1 MRALVWLVF
10 CFQQSHSVEEA
21 IRLLDAGKLPEASE
35 AISTLDPAAPRV
47 AHTAGVLYFRLGE
60 YAKAIDFLKAAAK
73 TEDPSSADFRQ
84 SSFFLGQSYFLTA
97 HMPEATAWL
106 EKAALAG
113 MKTSELY
120 YMLGVAY
127 IQQRDSTKAEAT
139 FARLFDVGAGSAAA
153 HLLTAQMMVRHEFEE
168 AAVKELRRALELE
181 PRLPQVHYLLG
192 ELAVYRGE
200 IDRGIEEFQQELT
213 INPNFSMAHFK
224 LGDSYSRQEL
234 WDKAIPALQRA
245 AWLNPDFSGP
255 FILLGKA
262 YLKKHELA
270 NAEGMLRQAIKMD
283 PQNYSAH
290 YLLGQT
296 LMEAGRTKEGREMLE
311 RAQQLRGR

>member
-10 CFQQSHSVEEA
+10 CFQQPHSVEEA
-21 IRLLDAGKLPEASE
+21 VRLLDAGKLPEARE

-60 YAKAIDFLKAAAK
+60 YAKAIDLLKAAVK

-97 HMPEATAWL
+97 HMPEASAWL
-106 EKAALAG
+106 EKAASAG

-127 IQQRDSTKAEAT
+127 IQQRDSAKAEAT
-139 FARLFDVGAGSAAA
+139 FARLFDVSAGSAAA

-168 AAVKELRRALELE
+168 AAVKELGRALELE
-181 PRLPQVHYLLG
+181 PRLPQAHYLLG

-200 IDRGIEEFQQELT
+200 IDRGVEEFRQELT
-213 INPNFSMAHFK
+213 INPNFSMDHLNMGVALTMQGCLDEAISEFEETMRLDPRNK
-224 LGDSYSRQEL
+224 LAPEYL
-234 WDKAIPALQRA
+234 AKVRA
-245 AWLNPDFSGP
+245 KK
-255 FILLGKA
+255 LLS
-262 YLKKHELA
+262 E
-270 NAEGMLRQAIKMD
+270 
-283 PQNYSAH
+283 
-290 YLLGQT
+290 
-296 LMEAGRTKEGREMLE
+296 
-311 RAQQLRGR
+311 